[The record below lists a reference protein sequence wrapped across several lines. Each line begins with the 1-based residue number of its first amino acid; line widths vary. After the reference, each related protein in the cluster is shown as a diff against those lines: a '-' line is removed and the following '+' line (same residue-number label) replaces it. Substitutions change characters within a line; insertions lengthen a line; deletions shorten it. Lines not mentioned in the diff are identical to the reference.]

1 MLKNNLSL
9 RQLWFIFVLILAFLL
24 TMAGVA
30 YDRLSSLVESN
41 KAINRNNDFALKL
54 EEVISYLKDAET
66 GSRGYLLTNDTIFL
80 QPQIY
85 AGMKVNH
92 ILVLIK
98 HDAENRD
105 EEMPYIQ
112 SLERLAKKRIML
124 TDGVVASVQPEHFK
138 SISDEQRKLIE
149 NGKIVMDS
157 IRVLVQ
163 DLKNIE
169 LKRLN
174 INKKQQAEFANSSPR
189 FLLIIIVTAFL
200 VTVITMWIIYRQF
213 LLLSKAKTNLE
224 NKIQELYIA
233 NRELDLYAFAL
244 THHLQEPLRKIRL
257 FSSRYESKIEKI
269 NAPNQQEAADLL
281 SIQKITA
288 LATESQNLLD
298 EFLSFARLNQ
308 DAQKDVENI
317 DLSNIIQDIWEAKKD
332 LVQQTNA
339 TYQVEGTTKM
349 KGNREKMTLLFQ
361 HLIDNALK
369 FKHSDRNALI
379 KIDCH
384 EVLNE
389 EQAFQIIHFSDN
401 GIGFEQQYDTK
412 VFALFQRLNNNTTYK
427 GLGVGLAICRKV
439 VEIHNGTISVQS
451 TPDVGTVFTI
461 KIPV

>member
-1 MLKNNLSL
+1 MKNNLSL
-9 RQLWFIFVLILAFLL
+9 RQLLLIFTAVFATLFVAA
-24 TMAGVA
+24 TMA
-30 YDRLSSLVESN
+30 YNRLSSLVESN
-41 KAINRNNDFALKL
+41 EAINQNNDFALKL

-66 GSRGYLLTNDTIFL
+66 GTRGYLLTSDTFFL
-80 QPQIY
+80 QPQRQ
-85 AGMKVNH
+85 AGEKMKRVLVMIKRDAVNR
-92 ILVLIK
+92 
-98 HDAENRD
+98 N

-112 SLERLAKKRIML
+112 SLERLADERIRL
-124 TDGVVASVQPEHFK
+124 TDAVIATVELGQLK
-138 SISDEQRKLIE
+138 NISKYQKTMLLS
-149 NGKIVMDS
+149 GKNVMDS
-157 IRVLVQ
+157 IRILVQ

-169 LKRLN
+169 IKRLN
-174 INKKQQAEFANSSPR
+174 INKKQQTKITNSSPQ
-189 FLLIIIVTAFL
+189 FLLMIMIAAISVIL
-200 VTVITMWIIYRQF
+200 ITMWIIYRQL

-224 NKIQELYIA
+224 NKVQELYIA

-257 FSSRYESKIEKI
+257 FSSRYESKIQKI

-298 EFLSFARLNQ
+298 EFLAFARLNQ
-308 DAQKDVENI
+308 DAEKDVENI
-317 DLSNIIQDIWEAKKD
+317 DLSKIIEDIWDVKKD
-332 LVQQTNA
+332 LVQQTSA
-339 TYQVEGTTKM
+339 IYQVECTTKM

-369 FKHSDRNALI
+369 FKHSDRDALI

-401 GIGFEQQYDTK
+401 GNGFEQQYDTK